1 MIYTVIFDTSVSN
14 VYSIQELKSEPL
26 VKAFIW
32 AQWDMVNQVLY
43 HIHHKKIPIS
53 LVSEDEEEKENKTER
68 TNPTLSGLQFHD
80 ELPHETVVSNQ
91 LQFNNNFRIFQ
102 TIYFFVPS

>member
-1 MIYTVIFDTSVSN
+1 
-14 VYSIQELKSEPL
+14 
-26 VKAFIW
+26 
-32 AQWDMVNQVLY
+32 MVNQVLY

-91 LQFNNNFRIFQ
+91 LQFNNNFHIFQ